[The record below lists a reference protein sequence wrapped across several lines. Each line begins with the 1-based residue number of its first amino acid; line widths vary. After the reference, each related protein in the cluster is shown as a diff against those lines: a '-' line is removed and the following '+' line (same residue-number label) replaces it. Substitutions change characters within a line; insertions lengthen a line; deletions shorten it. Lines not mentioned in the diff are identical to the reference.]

1 MRAVTPTVRAPELAF
16 TVDDVSPLEHS
27 AVPTLAFAIRM
38 ESAGGVAVRSVTLT
52 VQLRIAATRRRY
64 DDREREALLE
74 IFGQADQWGRS
85 LRSLHW
91 CNVTV
96 NVGPF
101 TGATVVDLPVACT
114 YDLDVAA
121 TRYFDALG
129 GGEVP
134 VELLFSG
141 SVFYAAPEG
150 GLCVA
155 PIGWDREAEWR
166 LPAAVWRAAIERHY
180 PDSGWLRLSRH
191 SLDRLHRFR
200 ARRALMSWE
209 ETVEALLVAV
219 GEPDTGTGTPAAVG
233 EPDTGAGVPA
243 AADEHAHATGREED
257 G

>member
-1 MRAVTPTVRAPELAF
+1 MEAATPTSSRAGAAPQLTFAVEDAQ
-16 TVDDVSPLEHS
+16 PLEHS
-27 AVPTLAFAIRM
+27 AVPTLAFAIRLD
-38 ESAGGVAVRSVTLT
+38 AADGVAVRSVALN

-74 IFGQADQWGRS
+74 IFGQSDQWGRS

-91 CNVTV
+91 CNVAI

-101 TGATVVDLPVACT
+101 TGATVVELPVACT

-134 VELLFSG
+134 IELLFSG
-141 SVFYAAPEG
+141 SVFYAPPEG
-150 GLCVA
+150 GLRVA

-180 PDSGWLRLSRH
+180 PDSGWLRLDRD

-200 ARRALMSWE
+200 ARRALMSWD
-209 ETVEALLVAV
+209 ETVDALLA
-219 GEPDTGTGTPAAVG
+219 E
-233 EPDTGAGVPA
+233 AG
-243 AADEHAHATGREED
+243 ED